1 MNKNKIVSFVI
12 ILLFFVLISFF
23 YWSEFINYHKNN
35 FELEKINSQTIKKS
49 NNFEIENI
57 SEIENIE
64 FYNSPSLELKE
75 KIINNINS
83 AENYIYL
90 EVYMFTEKSIK
101 EALIKAFNKWID
113 VKIILEKDPYM
124 AYSINDKFYTELKN
138 KWINIV
144 RSNDENY
151 ELNHSKFMIIDWKSM
166 ISTWNFTYSTFTKN
180 RDLFLFI
187 DDKNINKDLL
197 QIFNDDF
204 LWLNKTI
211 YNENLIVSPLYSRDK
226 IIKLLD
232 SAENDIKIYIQ
243 YFLDDEIREKII
255 NILGNKSIK
264 ITAIIPETAK
274 EETETLEL
282 INAWVNMK
290 VLSKNKMHS
299 KAILVDEKTLFIWSE
314 NFSNYSIDK
323 NREVWILIKNKEII
337 DKFLK
342 LFNHDL
348 NT

>member
-1 MNKNKIVSFVI
+1 MNKNKIISAII
-12 ILLFFVLISFF
+12 ILSFFVLISLF

-35 FELEKINSQTIKKS
+35 FELEKINTQTIEKS
-49 NNFEIENI
+49 NNFQISDI

-64 FYNSPSLELKE
+64 FYNSPSLELKN
-75 KIINNINS
+75 KIINNINN

-101 EALIKAFNKWID
+101 NALISAFNRWID
-113 VKIILEKDPYM
+113 VKILLEKDPYM

-151 ELNHSKFMIIDWKSM
+151 ELNHSKFMLIDWKSM

-211 YNENLIVSPLYSRDK
+211 YNENLIVSPLYSRNK

-255 NILGNKSIK
+255 NIIKNKSIK
-264 ITAIIPETAK
+264 ITAIIPETA
-274 EETETLEL
+274 EEKPETQEL
-282 INAWVNMK
+282 INAWVNIK
-290 VLSKNKMHS
+290 VLSKYKMHS
-299 KAILVDEKTLFIWSE
+299 KAILIDNKTLFIWSE
-314 NFSNYSIDK
+314 NFSSYSIDK
-323 NREVWILIKNKEII
+323 NREVWILIKNKKII
-337 DKFLK
+337 NKFLE
-342 LFNHDL
+342 LFFSDL
-348 NT
+348 NS